1 MLCIKTIVLF
11 FLLNGLEMPSSA
23 KVIYKGMT
31 RVEFPEIFEPIKKV
45 DHTQDIDEND
55 GMPRIEFPEIFEPIY
70 RVSHTQDIEGNDGM
84 PRVEFP
90 EIFEPIKKMHQPL
103 GINKN
108 EEMTREGKEPT
119 GKEPTRWPILI
130 DEGF

>member
-23 KVIYKGMT
+23 KVIYKGMP
-31 RVEFPEIFEPIKKV
+31 RV
-45 DHTQDIDEND
+45 
-55 GMPRIEFPEIFEPIY
+55 EFPEIFEPIY
-70 RVSHTQDIEGNDGM
+70 RVGHTQDIEGNDDLT
-84 PRVEFP
+84 RVEFP

-108 EEMTREGKEPT
+108 EGMPRVEFPEIFEPIKKVDHT
-119 GKEPTRWPILI
+119 QDI
-130 DEGF
+130 D